1 MNPNLK
7 NILKH
12 LKPAPQEEELL
23 RYLNKELS
31 ADEQHEVEEFLIDD
45 DFYDDAVEGLEMVS
59 KETNLTGLVSELNTN
74 LDKQL
79 KKKNKRKKNKI
90 PAQTWSII
98 SVVLILLLAVVAYF
112 IIRKIGL

>member
-31 ADEQHEVEEFLIDD
+31 ADEQHEVEEYLIDD
-45 DFYDDAVEGLEMVS
+45 NFYEDAVEGLEMVS
-59 KETNLTGLVSELNTN
+59 KDTDISGLVSDLNKN
-74 LDKQL
+74 LDQQL
-79 KKKNKRKKNKI
+79 KKKNKRKI
-90 PAQTWSII
+90 REVPAQTWPVI
-98 SVVLILLLAVVAYF
+98 SVIVILILVVIAY
-112 IIRKIGL
+112 IIIKKLG

>member
-23 RYLNKELS
+23 RYLNKELTTE
-31 ADEQHEVEEFLIDD
+31 DQHKVEEYLNDD

-59 KETNLTGLVSELNTN
+59 EKTDLSGLVADLNKK
-74 LDKQL
+74 LDTQL
-79 KKKNKRKKNKI
+79 KKKAKRRRTKI
-90 PAQTWSII
+90 PPQTFTIVTVII
-98 SVVLILLLAVVAYF
+98 ILLLAVVAYF
-112 IIRKIGL
+112 ILKKLG